1 MELRTTEREGLIFF
15 ISDGKDGD
23 YCFLQIM
30 SGFVMFVFDNGG
42 GRQEMVTDFVVDDG
56 NWHTVSTGIVWA
68 CLSRGAS
75 MPCQSP
81 FPKPPPH
88 PIKNGIIMFVFDN
101 VGGRQEIVTDFVMDD
116 GNWHKYGLGFVS
128 LER

>member
-1 MELRTTEREGLIFF
+1 MEVQVELRTTETEGLIFF

-56 NWHTVSTGIVWA
+56 NWHTVSMDWDY
-68 CLSRGAS
+68 LSFWL
-75 MPCQSP
+75 QV
-81 FPKPPPH
+81 
-88 PIKNGIIMFVFDN
+88 N
-101 VGGRQEIVTDFVMDD
+101 
-116 GNWHKYGLGFVS
+116 
-128 LER
+128 